1 MTLFEYQNVSK
12 FRGNHA
18 VIHDFSLAVEQG
30 ERIVL
35 FGPSGCGKTTLLRML
50 AGFTAPDRGA
60 IVINGKIAARDG
72 RTLLVPEERNLGMV
86 FQDLALWPHLT
97 VYGNLEFGLKAK
109 GLPRTE
115 RARRIDDMLALLK
128 IESYAT
134 AKPHQLSGGEQQ
146 RVALARALVMQPL
159 ALLMDEPLS
168 SLDEE
173 LNLHLR
179 REIVRLQQALKFTLF
194 YVTHSRSE
202 AEEIGTRMVLLQKH
216 GSSFSNDKAYDLNR
230 YNDPKFEGDQTTMF
244 SNSLPLKVGQ

>member
-1 MTLFEYQNVSK
+1 MILFEYQNISK
-12 FRGNHA
+12 YYGEQTTIR
-18 VIHDFSLAVEQG
+18 DFSLAVEQG

-50 AGFTAPDRGA
+50 AGFAVPDKGSILIA
-60 IVINGKIAARDG
+60 GKVASHDGKIV
-72 RTLLVPEERNLGMV
+72 LSPEERNLGMV

-97 VYGNLEFGLKAK
+97 VYGNLEFALKAK
-109 GLPRTE
+109 GIPSAGRG
-115 RARRIDDMLALLK
+115 RRIDEMLDLLK
-128 IESYAT
+128 IERYAS

-179 REIVRLQQALKFTLF
+179 REIVRLQQALEFTLL

-202 AEEIGTRMVLLQKH
+202 AEEVGTRIVFL
-216 GSSFSNDKAYDLNR
+216 DKR
-230 YNDPKFEGDQTTMF
+230 G
-244 SNSLPLKVGQ
+244 G